1 MPVPLSPGLQRLL
14 REPVHCQVATLMP
27 DGSPQI
33 TQVWV
38 DTDGTHVLV
47 NTAEGRQKV
56 RNVRRDPRVA
66 LNVVD
71 PSNAWRLAGIRGRVV
86 EVTAEGGDDLIDQ
99 LAKKYLDADRY
110 PFRQP
115 GEVRLTLKIAPEKVN
130 EMGLE

>member
-1 MPVPLSPGLQRLL
+1 M
-14 REPVHCQVATLMP
+14 
-27 DGSPQI
+27 
-33 TQVWV
+33 
-38 DTDGTHVLV
+38 
-47 NTAEGRQKV
+47 
-56 RNVRRDPRVA
+56 
-66 LNVVD
+66 VD